1 MSQISSYSLG
11 GVVQKDISGIY
22 NSVENEKRLIKFFMQ
37 NYLKKIFNL
46 LKTVV
51 RAPEK
56 GRSNGQMVS
65 EEEEMEVEE
74 EEERPAAEV
83 VLLKMIGEYLINAG
97 LFKERQDLDK
107 KVYDWETTT
116 K

>member
-1 MSQISSYSLG
+1 
-11 GVVQKDISGIY
+11 
-22 NSVENEKRLIKFFMQ
+22 
-37 NYLKKIFNL
+37 
-46 LKTVV
+46 
-51 RAPEK
+51 
-56 GRSNGQMVS
+56 MVS

-74 EEERPAAEV
+74 EEERPATEV
-83 VLLKMIGEYLINAG
+83 VLLKMIGEYLTNAG